1 MLIRYQILAAV
12 TLSCVAIALVMGIG
26 LRQQIDL
33 QEETLST
40 TSTTLFLST
49 HLGRTQMKAA
59 SSPTSRNGIQTAF
72 QTIILIVL
80 VLAPI

>member
-40 TSTTLFLST
+40 TSTTLFD
-49 HLGRTQMKAA
+49 A
-59 SSPTSRNGIQTAF
+59 SWSNTNESSFKR
-72 QTIILIVL
+72 LY
-80 VLAPI
+80 